1 MLSTDK
7 PVLLG
12 SAKVNLLT
20 RKEDKETWQTSQSWE
35 EPGVGVGGFFPESGG
50 AHLVSTSIL
59 SLFTSQFRHTVFWKL
74 FRKWISTG

>member
-20 RKEDKETWQTSQSWE
+20 RKEDKETWRTFQSWE
-35 EPGVGVGGFFPESGG
+35 EPGVGGGGDS
-50 AHLVSTSIL
+50 SR
-59 SLFTSQFRHTVFWKL
+59 SQEEPT
-74 FRKWISTG
+74 